1 MYILLAAGVLAVG
14 ALACSLG
21 GAAGATQAPAATAIV
36 ATVQVGQAGT
46 AAPTTAP
53 GAATAAPTEAANAAP
68 TEAGAPSGDPLDV
81 IGRALRAQLS
91 APAYRRHTTGV
102 DGDTTYDILIEYV
115 APDYLHQVVGK
126 NEFVYIKDVG
136 TWRKGSDGAWIAAP
150 TDSGAPVFAALDP
163 ATVDDLLK
171 SVDISQ
177 VKFLGPQVL
186 DGRPMWQYQFV
197 TRTDIGNGKIITSTS
212 KLWVGVADGLP
223 YRTESESDSVL
234 HEGAKTQ
241 SVSVSE
247 YPTDIVR
254 IQPNP

>member
-1 MYILLAAGVLAVG
+1 LLAVLVLAVG
-14 ALACSLG
+14 ALACNLG
-21 GAAGATQAPAATAIV
+21 GPGGATQAPAPTAIV
-36 ATVQVGQAGT
+36 ATVQVGQAAT

-53 GAATAAPTEAANAAP
+53 GAATAAPTG
-68 TEAGAPSGDPLDV
+68 AGAPSGDPFDV
-81 IGRALRAQLS
+81 IGQALRAQLS

-115 APDYLHQVVGK
+115 APDYLHQVTGK
-126 NEFVYIKDVG
+126 NEYVYIKDVG
-136 TWRKGSDGAWIAAP
+136 TWRKGSDGTWIAAP
-150 TDSGAPVFAALDP
+150 TDSGAQVFAALDP
-163 ATVDDLLK
+163 ATVDELLK
-171 SVDISQ
+171 SVDVSQ

-186 DGRPMWQYQFV
+186 DGRPTWQYQFV
-197 TRTDIGNGKIITSTS
+197 THTDIGNGKVLTATS

-223 YRTESESDSVL
+223 YRTETESDSVL

-241 SVSVSE
+241 SISVSE

>member
-1 MYILLAAGVLAVG
+1 LAVLVLAVG

-21 GAAGATQAPAATAIV
+21 GAAGATQAPASTAITAATTQPGEAATA
-36 ATVQVGQAGT
+36 
-46 AAPTTAP
+46 AP
-53 GAATAAPTEAANAAP
+53 GAATAAPTEAGSAAS
-68 TEAGAPSGDPLDV
+68 TEAGAPSGDPFDV
-81 IGRALRAQLS
+81 IGQALRAQLS

-102 DGDTTYDILIEYV
+102 DGDTTYDITIEYV
-115 APDYLHQVVGK
+115 APDYLHQIVGK

-150 TDSGAPVFAALDP
+150 TASGAQVFAALDP
-163 ATVDDLLK
+163 STVDELLK
-171 SVDISQ
+171 GVALDQ
-177 VKFLGPQVL
+177 VQFLGPQVL

-197 TRTDIGNGKIITSTS
+197 THTDIGDGKIIAATS

-223 YRTESESDSVL
+223 YRTETESDSVL
-234 HEGAKTQ
+234 HEGAKSQ
-241 SVSVSE
+241 STAVSE